1 MTSCAQ
7 ALSGCLPCLEPPPDP
22 KDAEMIARLR
32 LLERRASSIKEL
44 RSRTPSPA
52 KCRSE
57 PKRPST
63 DGIRRS
69 VQRLVA
75 AFRVGGEDFEP
86 ERVRRRMFSGSVK
99 ELLRPHL
106 PLRTQLQSWT
116 LLFSSADDG
125 GLSSL
130 YARANRASEPTV
142 LLVMDSNRHV
152 FGAFAAAKWELQPR
166 LKYFGSAEAF
176 VFTVLPEFRVYK
188 ASRANDHYQLAA
200 RDSLAIGGGGG
211 FAIWLDS
218 DLEHGVTHESCTFG
232 NPPLGS
238 SEDFE
243 IIGVEL
249 WGFTRSTSTSDLV

>member
-1 MTSCAQ
+1 MTSC
-7 ALSGCLPCLEPPPDP
+7 LMGCLECLEPPPDP
-22 KDAEMIARLR
+22 RDAEMIARLR
-32 LLERRASSIKEL
+32 LLERRASSIREL

-52 KCRSE
+52 KGRAPE

-63 DGIRRS
+63 DGVKRS
-69 VQRLVA
+69 VMRLVA
-75 AFRVGGEDFEP
+75 AFRVGGAEFEP
-86 ERVRRRMFSGSVK
+86 ERVRRRMFSGSLK

-106 PLRTQLQSWT
+106 PLRMQLQSWT

-130 YARANRASEPTV
+130 YSRASQASDTAV

-152 FGAFAAAKWELQPR
+152 FGAFTTAPWELQPR

-188 ASRANDHYQLAA
+188 ATRTNDHYQLAA

-218 DLEHGVTHESCTFG
+218 DLEHGVSHESCTFG

-243 IIGVEL
+243 ILGVEL
-249 WGFTRSTSTSDLV
+249 WGFTRSASASDLL